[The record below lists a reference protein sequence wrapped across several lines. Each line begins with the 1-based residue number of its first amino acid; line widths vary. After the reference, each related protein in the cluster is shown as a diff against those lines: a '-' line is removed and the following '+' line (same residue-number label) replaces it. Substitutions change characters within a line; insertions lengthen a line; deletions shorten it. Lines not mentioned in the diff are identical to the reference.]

1 MKLTEQTGTSNLALV
16 APVSLSGP
24 RVSLNIRSATKAK
37 LKANRLP
44 GQSYDGFLQM
54 LLSSWDRDRSAPY
67 KTSDTVLALRR

>member
-1 MKLTEQTGTSNLALV
+1 MKHLVDSKALF
-16 APVSLSGP
+16 GP

-54 LLSSWDRDRSAPY
+54 LLVSWDRDRSAPFETRDRLY
-67 KTSDTVLALRR
+67 TARR

>member
-1 MKLTEQTGTSNLALV
+1 MNLDEQTGTSNLALI
-16 APVSLSGP
+16 APASLSGP

-54 LLSSWDRDRSAPY
+54 LLLSWDRDRSAPFE
-67 KTSDTVLALRR
+67 TRDTILAPGR

>member
-1 MKLTEQTGTSNLALV
+1 MQLTEQTGTSDLALV
-16 APVSLSGP
+16 TPGNISGP

-54 LLSSWDRDRSAPY
+54 LLSSWDRDRSAPFE
-67 KTSDTVLALRR
+67 TSDRILASRR